1 MLKRIRDL
9 LTRRGKQ
16 PASEVLPVRPREST
30 VETTERPKV
39 QHGPRV
45 VHQPIARS
53 DLDPDAVKIVHRLTR
68 FDHAAYLVGGCVRDL
83 LLERKPK
90 DFDIGTSATPR
101 QIKRLFRN
109 CRIIGRRFRLAHIY
123 FQNGKVIEVATF
135 RAQEDEG
142 EAGAD
147 GGDLLIRD
155 DNQFGTMEEDALRR
169 DFTINSLFY
178 DVNKGTV
185 LDHADGLGDLRRKLV
200 RTIGDP
206 TIRFKEDPI
215 RILRAIKFA
224 ARLDFQIE
232 NKTLQALKQT
242 RTEIPKAA
250 APRILEELNRFCRG
264 GAACRS
270 FELLRDYGVLEV
282 IAPEIAGRYKNE
294 PAAWELLSKLL
305 EGFDRQTRD
314 GEEVTTGE
322 ILGALLLPAVMGKLG
337 WRADGSIETVEGLDV
352 RAVVDQ
358 LLRPLSMR
366 LRIAKKDQEHCRQVI
381 ATLERMVPVETM
393 HRNTRRAVLRRISL
407 PHALTVL
414 ATLAGVHG
422 KEYAEAEQYWRKA
435 TSGQR
440 RQEDGASKSPA
451 GGAAESAA
459 SDQKP
464 RRRRRGSR
472 GGASRPDDSRGKAQ
486 GEEQKDTA
494 PAKAPAP
501 RSRPKKDENL
511 PPVWD
516 DDYFFAALP
525 SVPEGTGKSVEGDRY
540 GAGPAPEV
548 PPVKETDGPRE
559 EPVES
564 REETSRD
571 DEAPKPKRRRRPRR
585 RRRPPRSSDEGSG
598 GDGGGGES
606 QDG

>member
-16 PASEVLPVRPREST
+16 PASEVLPDRPREST
-30 VETTERPKV
+30 VETHERPEV

-53 DLDPDAVKIVHRLTR
+53 DLDSDAVKIVHRLTR

-142 EAGAD
+142 PGGDSGSE

-185 LDHADGLGDLRRKLV
+185 LDHADGLGDLRRRLV
-200 RTIGDP
+200 RNIGDP

-232 NKTLQALKQT
+232 TGTLQALKET
-242 RTEIPKAA
+242 RGELPKAA
-250 APRILEELNRFCRG
+250 APRILEEINRFCRG
-264 GAACRS
+264 GAARRS
-270 FELLRDYGVLEV
+270 FELLRDYGVFEV
-282 IAPEIAGRYKNE
+282 IAPGIAKRYKSQPE
-294 PAAWELLSKLL
+294 AWDLLFKLL
-305 EGFDRQTRD
+305 EGFDRQTED
-314 GEEVTTGE
+314 GIEVTTGQ
-322 ILGALLLPAVMGKLG
+322 ILAALMLPVVMTEFG
-337 WRADGSIETVEGLDV
+337 WQHDGTIQPAEDLDV
-352 RAVVDQ
+352 RAVIED
-358 LLRPLSMR
+358 LLRPLALR
-366 LRIAKKDQEHCRQVI
+366 LRMAKKDQEHCRQI
-381 ATLERMVPVETM
+381 ISTLQRMVPIASM
-393 HRNTRRAVLRRISL
+393 HRNTRRALLRRLSL
-407 PHALTVL
+407 PHAMTVL
-414 ATLAGVHG
+414 ATLAEIHG
-422 KEYAEAEQYWRKA
+422 GDYAEADQHWRKA

-440 RQEDGASKSPA
+440 GREDGATKASGPRSTE
-451 GGAAESAA
+451 GAAEAT
-459 SDQKP
+459 KP
-464 RRRRRGSR
+464 RKRRRGSR
-472 GGASRPDDSRGKAQ
+472 GGASRRDGSRDRTRDEDKNKKGD
-486 GEEQKDTA
+486 GP
-494 PAKAPAP
+494 PAKPTAP
-501 RSRPKKDENL
+501 RSRPKDENL

-525 SVPEGTGKSVEGDRY
+525 SVPEGTAKSVEGDRY
-540 GAGPAPEV
+540 GAKAQDPQEEQPTEAAEQTAPEA
-548 PPVKETDGPRE
+548 
-559 EPVES
+559 
-564 REETSRD
+564 
-571 DEAPKPKRRRRPRR
+571 DEAPKPKRRRRR
-585 RRRPPRSSDEGSG
+585 RRRPSRPSG
-598 GDGGGGES
+598 GEGDGS
-606 QDG
+606 KDG